1 MITAIRP
8 KRASLWNGN
17 WAMLRDI
24 EIVCAVILERKTTGA
39 ATRLGISQ
47 SAVSRAIAKI
57 EERMGVSL
65 FHRDGGR
72 LSPTA
77 EALKLFEK
85 GMSIFGAL
93 ESLDEPA
100 GRGKSRAI
108 TILAPPTISHIFL
121 AREIAEFAK
130 HHADIMV
137 SLDVVT
143 IEELPS
149 WIAEGRGD
157 VGISDTRFAHSGV
170 VIEPF
175 LENRAIC
182 LMQAD
187 HPLAERRRIVPA
199 DLDGV
204 DYVAI
209 HRRHSFRGALDHI
222 FAEFD
227 VVPQITIETGGAFLA
242 AELIQSG
249 LGISVL
255 NPFPLVLQDLPGTVH
270 RPFDADFVFQT
281 NFLMP
286 ANAQPSVAVRMF
298 IDFIKQRKSLFFE
311 RVGNATSWT

>member
-1 MITAIRP
+1 
-8 KRASLWNGN
+8 
-17 WAMLRDI
+17 MLRDI
-24 EIVCAVILERKTTGA
+24 EVVCAVILERKTTGA

-57 EERMGVSL
+57 EERMGVPL
-65 FHRDGGR
+65 FHREGGR

-93 ESLDEPA
+93 ESLDEPTI
-100 GRGKSRAI
+100 RGKSRAI
-108 TILAPPTISHIFL
+108 TILAPPTISHMFL

-130 HHADIMV
+130 HHPDIMV

-170 VIEPF
+170 AIEPF

-182 LMQAD
+182 LMQEG
-187 HPLAERRRIVPA
+187 HPLAERQRIVPR
-199 DLDGV
+199 DLDGI

-227 VVPQITIETGGAFLA
+227 VLPHVTIETGGAFLA

-249 LGISVL
+249 LGVSVL
-255 NPFPLVLQDLPGTVH
+255 NPFPLVLQELPATVH

-286 ANAQPSVAVRMF
+286 ANATQSVAVRMF
-298 IDFIKQRKSLFFE
+298 IDFVKQRRGLFLD
-311 RVGNATSWT
+311 RIRDATT